1 MVGRVPIRAAGTVW
15 GVVSLIAAGCG
26 SDDEA
31 STASNGLVAV
41 PAQEPSDVSPQ
52 IAGASVAAFGFEIL
66 TATAAQAQAGDN
78 VVVSPLSIAFALG
91 MVEPG
96 ASGDSIAQFSDL
108 LRIDDPATWRD
119 SMSSLTQS
127 LESRQPH
134 PVPEL
139 AGTEQDPGELV
150 INLADAAF
158 VQPGYAFAPEYL
170 DVVGTKFGA
179 VIEEL
184 DFTDADGAAERIN
197 GFVADETDDL
207 IPELVQPEA
216 IDPATVLALVNA
228 LLLKASWQT
237 TFDAASTATAPFT
250 RLDGSTV
257 DVPLMHGGGDRS
269 GAGDGWVGASKVLVG
284 GLRFEVV
291 LPDEGRFDEI
301 AARYA
306 DVTAELTAAPNP
318 GGELAVPNFETRVS
332 VALADVL
339 QSLGLTAPFAEGGL
353 LGIADDP
360 KLLIDDVLHETY
372 LSIDED
378 GIEAAAATIVLM
390 VATGAPI
397 DQPVPVVLDRP
408 FLFRIVDDDS
418 GTTLFTGRIMDP
430 SAA

>member
-1 MVGRVPIRAAGTVW
+1 MVGRVPVRAWVTVW

-26 SDDEA
+26 SDDEPG
-31 STASNGLVAV
+31 SGSEGLVAV
-41 PAQEPSDVSPQ
+41 PAQEPSDASPR
-52 IAGASVAAFGFEIL
+52 IAGESVAAFGFDVL
-66 TATAAQAQAGDN
+66 AATAARAPAGSN
-78 VVVSPLSIAFALG
+78 VVISPLSIAFALG

-96 ASGDSIAQFSDL
+96 ASGDSVAQFGDL
-108 LRIDDPATWRD
+108 LRIDDPAVWRD

-127 LESRQPH
+127 LESRQPD
-134 PVPEL
+134 PVAEL

-158 VQPGYAFAPEYL
+158 VQPGYAFVPDYL
-170 DVVGTKFGA
+170 DLIGTKFGA
-179 VIEEL
+179 VIEEV
-184 DFTDADGAAERIN
+184 DFTDAGGAAERIN
-197 GFVADETDDL
+197 AFVAGETDNL
-207 IPELVQPEA
+207 IPELVKPEA

-257 DVPLMHGGGDRS
+257 DVPLMRGGGDRS
-269 GAGDGWVGASKVLVG
+269 GAGDGWVGASKALVG

-306 DVTAELTAAPNP
+306 DVTAELAAAPNP

-339 QSLGLTAPFAEGGL
+339 KSLGLTAPFAEGGL
-353 LGIADDP
+353 MGIADDP
-360 KLLIDDVLHETY
+360 KLLIDDVLHETF

-378 GIEAAAATIVLM
+378 GIEAAAATIVLI

-408 FLFRIVDDDS
+408 FLFRIVDDES
-418 GTTLFTGRIMDP
+418 GTPLFAGRIMDP
-430 SAA
+430 TA